1 MVEDKDAQRVAD
13 ALSNVLADT
22 FGLYLKTHSFH
33 RKDVRSRLLGSVAKS
48 VLENA
53 TCSVESFVLVEKRT
67 RRPRVKLLPGQ
78 NIGEPTSL
86 FSEQTNGGVLVACSS
101 AAPLPLLQNERIVQ
115 SGLFAR
121 RMLHRPALRRHIS
134 RRKPRNGRGPQELM
148 K

>member
-1 MVEDKDAQRVAD
+1 MKTTALPMVEDKDAQRVAD

-53 TCSVESFVLVEKRT
+53 PCSVEVVRARRNADPTAARQIIAQAKHWGADLV
-67 RRPRVKLLPGQ
+67 
-78 NIGEPTSL
+78 
-86 FSEQTNGGVLVACSS
+86 
-101 AAPLPLLQNERIVQ
+101 VQ